1 MDGTRPDATFTN
13 IVSLVPDAEAK
24 SHSVNVGWKLTL
36 PQWKRAFFFAN
47 YTWSRSDTNTTG
59 AFSLP
64 ANGDNLDT
72 EWGPS
77 GGDVRHRASFSMN
90 MAPITNLSVSL
101 NARAQSGSPYNLTT
115 GRDDNRDGLF
125 NDRPAGT
132 SRNSARAA
140 AQWDLGG
147 RVSYAWGF
155 GTRGPS
161 AGGGPGGATVVIG
174 GGGGGGA
181 MAPGFGGGAQDKRFR
196 IEVYASAQN
205 LLNRA
210 NYVGYSGVMTSQ
222 LFGQPTS
229 VMNPRKVQL
238 GIRFGF

>member
-1 MDGTRPDATFTN
+1 M
-13 IVSLVPDAEAK
+13 
-24 SHSVNVGWKLTL
+24 
-36 PQWKRAFFFAN
+36 
-47 YTWSRSDTNTTG
+47 
-59 AFSLP
+59 
-64 ANGDNLDT
+64 
-72 EWGPS
+72 
-77 GGDVRHRASFSMN
+77 SMT
-90 MAPITNLSVSL
+90 PITNLSVSV
-101 NARAQSGSPYNLTT
+101 NARAQSGLPYNITT

-125 NDRPAGT
+125 SDRPDGT
-132 SRNSARAA
+132 PRNSARAA

-155 GTRGPS
+155 GTRS
-161 AGGGPGGATVVIG
+161 QGGGMGGGTTVVIG

-181 MAPGFGGGAQDKRFR
+181 MAPGFGGGAADKRFR